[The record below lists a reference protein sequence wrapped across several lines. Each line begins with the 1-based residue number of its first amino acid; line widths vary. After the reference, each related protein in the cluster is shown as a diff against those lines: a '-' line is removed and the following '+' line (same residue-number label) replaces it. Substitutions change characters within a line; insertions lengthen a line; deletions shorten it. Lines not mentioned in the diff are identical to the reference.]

1 MTNLKNIKADYE
13 ELSHDTNLIA
23 KLEQF
28 SNAAFKIQDMMELA
42 SDPLLFDKLSTADQ
56 IKYHLLLSYSLN
68 SLFWMY
74 LKAEGCKAFYFF
86 SFRII

>member
-1 MTNLKNIKADYE
+1 MANIKNTNVDFE

-28 SNAAFKIQDMMELA
+28 SSAAFKVQDLVEVA
-42 SDPLLFDKLSTADQ
+42 SDPLLFDKLSAADK
-56 IKYHLLLSYSLN
+56 IKYNLLLSYSLN

-74 LKAEGCKAFYFF
+74 LKAEGF
-86 SFRII
+86 S